1 MEIIRPVRQGPLLS
15 YPLCARLQAAEVQ
28 GGKPPARPM
37 QVDYTGRASLP
48 APMTGEYIVWSGC
61 EKKPV
66 LPLLSFS

>member
-37 QVDYTGRASLP
+37 QVDYTGRASSS
-48 APMTGEYIVWSGC
+48 APMTGDHLHGQAA
-61 EKKPV
+61 KKPR
-66 LPLLSFS
+66 LYPC

>member
-37 QVDYTGRASLP
+37 QVDNTGRASLP
-48 APMTGEYIVWSGC
+48 APMTGDHLHGQAA
-61 EKKPV
+61 KKNRFYPC
-66 LPLLSFS
+66 